1 MNTDAENNS
10 TENTG
15 TEHPVSKKRIFRR
28 ILTGVFLLWIL
39 FFLSGSFLSWRQ
51 KDQSGIKLPD
61 DPLNELSEKDLA
73 IKIDGM
79 RQSLKKMSPKGMH
92 ILVDSGKNILYLKNG
107 DSTLREAVVSCGSG
121 NVLEVPGD
129 QKRWVFDTPR
139 GVFAVNSKLSK
150 PAWIKPDWAFIEDGE
165 PIPDDPR
172 LRYEPGVLG
181 DYALGFGDGFFIH
194 GTLYSRLLGR
204 NVTHGCIRV
213 GDTDLKE
220 VFKAVR
226 IGTPIFIY

>member
-1 MNTDAENNS
+1 MNTDSENNNI
-10 TENTG
+10 EDTG
-15 TEHPVSKKRIFRR
+15 TDPHVSRKGIFRT
-28 ILTGVFLLWIL
+28 ILAGISLLW
-39 FFLSGSFLSWRQ
+39 FLIFISGSYLSWRQ
-51 KDQSGIKLPD
+51 KSQSEIWLPG
-61 DPLNELSEKDLA
+61 DPLQELSKKDLE
-73 IKIDGM
+73 IKIDRM
-79 RQSLKKMSPKGMH
+79 KQSLKKMSPKGMH
-92 ILVDSGKNILYLKNG
+92 ILVDSGKNILYLNNG
-107 DSTLREAVVSCGSG
+107 DHTLREAVVSCGSG

-213 GDTDLKE
+213 GDGDLKE
-220 VFKAVR
+220 IFKSVR